1 MHHAMHL
8 WRQVSVRMPEN
19 RQLER
24 RQISE
29 EARLL
34 VRALWRASDVPRPL
48 AHPPGASVPIQFT
61 FPQSLHF
68 VNLLRLLCRALHTFV
83 CAKSFSTDARRNS
96 ARDHNSGNTADT
108 AAYDML
114 ECTPASVSSVSSF
127 SSFLVLFVSFP
138 LSFP

>member
-48 AHPPGASVPIQFT
+48 AHPPGASVSIQFT
-61 FPQSLHF
+61 FSQSLHF

-83 CAKSFSTDARRNS
+83 CAINRFQQMRAKILREITIQAIRPIRPHMTCWNV
-96 ARDHNSGNTADT
+96 R
-108 AAYDML
+108 
-114 ECTPASVSSVSSF
+114 
-127 SSFLVLFVSFP
+127 LFHFN
-138 LSFP
+138 LFH

>member
-1 MHHAMHL
+1 MHL

-61 FPQSLHF
+61 FLNLFISSISCVYYAGLFTRLCVLNRFQQMRAEILREITIQAIRPIRPHMTCWNVRLFHF
-68 VNLLRLLCRALHTFV
+68 NLFH
-83 CAKSFSTDARRNS
+83 
-96 ARDHNSGNTADT
+96 
-108 AAYDML
+108 
-114 ECTPASVSSVSSF
+114 
-127 SSFLVLFVSFP
+127 
-138 LSFP
+138 